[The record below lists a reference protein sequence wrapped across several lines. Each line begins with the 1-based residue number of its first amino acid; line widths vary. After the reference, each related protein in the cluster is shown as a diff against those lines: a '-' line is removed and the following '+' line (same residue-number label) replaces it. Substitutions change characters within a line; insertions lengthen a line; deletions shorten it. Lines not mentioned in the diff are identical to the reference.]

1 MTQQNSASFIQPERE
16 IFWAY
21 IPDPLDLF
29 DQLLMMMVMMT
40 SYHILSAYY
49 VACALKK
56 KWITS
61 FNP

>member
-29 DQLLMMMVMMT
+29 DQLLMMMVMMAMMT
-40 SYHILSAYY
+40 SYHVLSAYC
-49 VACALKK
+49 VACA
-56 KWITS
+56 
-61 FNP
+61 F